1 MTLFRAFA
9 LILACAVSACGE
21 PRSRANEA
29 RIGIAL
35 EPPNLDPTAGAA
47 AAIDEVV
54 YANVFEGLTRIDERG
69 EVLPALA
76 ERWDISGDRLTYTF
90 HLRKDVRFHDGTTFD
105 AHDVKFSLD
114 RARAPESTNAQKVL
128 FEPIANVA
136 VIDSWTVRVE
146 LSRPTSDFLFNM
158 GWGDAV
164 IVAPESAATNAS
176 RPIGTGPFKFRR
188 WLKGTQIELERNW
201 EYPSSFSFST
211 AVGDRP
217 PKLNWI
223 TFVIVPDPST
233 AYAALLAGDVDSFP
247 NFPAPELLP
256 QIQDDP
262 RFTIAIGTTEGET
275 ILAIN
280 NARPPFND
288 LRVRR
293 AISHAINRDD
303 LIQGVGQGYG
313 TPIGSHFAPHSNAYV
328 DLTGRYAFDP
338 AKARTLLAEAGH
350 AKGIDAS
357 LKLPPVVYARRGG
370 EVIAAQLKAVGIRVK
385 IENIEWAQWLDQ
397 VFGRG
402 DFDLTIVSHTEPND
416 IGIYARDDYYFHYAK
431 PAFKALMS
439 ALDHAPNQN
448 VRTRILKDAQR
459 MLADDAVNAFL
470 YQLPKIGVWNADL
483 KGQWT
488 NSPVQANDMTA
499 VYWAKR

>member
-1 MTLFRAFA
+1 MIALRTLLVA
-9 LILACAVSACGE
+9 LTLCAAVACGP
-21 PRSRANEA
+21 PRPPENAA

-54 YANVFEGLTRIDERG
+54 YANVFEGLTRIGERA

-76 ERWDISGDRLTYTF
+76 SRWDVSEDRLVYTF
-90 HLRKDVRFHDGTTFD
+90 HLRTSVRYHDGTAFD
-105 AHDVKFSLD
+105 AADVKFSLD
-114 RARAPESTNAQKVL
+114 RARAPDSTNAQKGL
-128 FEPIANVA
+128 FEPIASVE
-136 VIDSWTVRVE
+136 VIDPTTVKIT
-146 LSRPTSDFLFNM
+146 LSRPVSDFLFNL
-158 GWGDAV
+158 GLGDAV

-176 RPIGTGPFKFRR
+176 KPIGTGPFAFKR
-188 WLKGTQIELERNW
+188 WMKGTRIELVRNDAYW
-201 EYPSSFSFST
+201 GTP
-211 AVGDRP
+211 A
-217 PKLNWI
+217 KLDKLA
-223 TFVIVPDPST
+223 FLVIPDPSA

-256 QIQDDP
+256 QIKGDP
-262 RFTIAIGTTEGET
+262 RFEIAIGTTEGET

-280 NARPPFND
+280 NTKPPFD
-288 LRVRR
+288 DVRVRR
-293 AISHAINRDD
+293 AIAHAINRKA
-303 LIQGVGQGYG
+303 LIDGVGEGYG
-313 TPIGSHFAPHSNAYV
+313 TPIGSHFAPHNKAYV
-328 DLTGRYAFDP
+328 DLSGRYP
-338 AKARTLLAEAGH
+338 YNPTKARSLLAEAGH
-350 AKGIDAS
+350 ASGITVS

-370 EVIAAQLKAVGIRVK
+370 EIIAAQLKAVGIATK

-431 PAFKALMS
+431 PEFKALMS
-439 ALDHAPNQN
+439 ALDRATTEDE
-448 VRTRILKDAQR
+448 RTKLLQDAQR

-483 KGQWT
+483 RGQWR

-499 VYWAKR
+499 AYWAREKPK